1 MCNWLVSEFNPP
13 QMGRGDRAN
22 SKYIIKYSEWCLSCI
37 DERGTIPDTSHLTE
51 WFFFVRDFSHIIL
64 FNFVFVRWRKFWYGT
79 EVITLPKTADLDADV
94 VTLCDQFKRYHK
106 QNCQR
111 SVVSDLRYVYT

>member
-1 MCNWLVSEFNPP
+1 M
-13 QMGRGDRAN
+13 
-22 SKYIIKYSEWCLSCI
+22 
-37 DERGTIPDTSHLTE
+37 
-51 WFFFVRDFSHIIL
+51 
-64 FNFVFVRWRKFWYGT
+64 FVRWRKFWYGT

>member
-1 MCNWLVSEFNPP
+1 MV
-13 QMGRGDRAN
+13 
-22 SKYIIKYSEWCLSCI
+22 
-37 DERGTIPDTSHLTE
+37 
-51 WFFFVRDFSHIIL
+51 FFVMDFSYIIL
-64 FNFVFVRWRKFWYGT
+64 FHFVFVRWRKFWYGT